1 MGEIRV
7 KRVYDPPSPEDGE
20 RILIDGIWPRGIGKA
35 QLNGRWL
42 RELAPSAE
50 LRRFFNHR
58 PERFAAFRDR
68 YRAELAQKEE
78 LLAELR
84 ALARKTNLTLLYA
97 ARDRQ
102 HNNAVVLAEL
112 LSEGG

>member
-20 RILIDGIWPRGIGKA
+20 RILIDGIWP
-35 QLNGRWL
+35 